1 MNKEILSLCEAYQK
15 YFDIGAAISPP
26 SITRHADLLKKPYL

>member
-26 SITRHADLLKKPYL
+26 SITRHADLLKKHFL